1 MNNTYVFEDKRVSV
15 LLDQATEKQK
25 EVQTRLDALN
35 SFKQLVEEQS
45 IILQPEILHT
55 ISGLLRDS
63 VNEIKEWIVDFLDF
77 TFMKIGL
84 SRTLRKDSLEKVL
97 PSIGYII
104 NYESSPA
111 IVKKAILWNA
121 SVYPLIFERVVENAS
136 DSASLW
142 NISLSIKSQIMRFFD
157 SENTSQ
163 GIKFCAIKYLVT
175 VAKVQSRR
183 LPDSLGKPEEDI
195 SLSHCHSLHPIL
207 DLQYLEKESI
217 SIVNGM
223 LTVMRTES
231 SSVIT
236 AIINAFGPLLRVRPQ
251 YVLTFVNHVVSW
263 TKIPERNLRL
273 SQFQIRSVNKSMKVQ
288 LMALLR
294 IHENAI
300 FVMEILNAII
310 ALGGKNDPSK
320 FPRQFRRHLQRDSI
334 EENGRG
340 AVQRIPNTQQSN
352 ISFDPSQFALPFVVE
367 VICLVLKTIPQ
378 ERLNQAKKAIQER
391 NAKQA
396 ALAAPSVPQP
406 ETESKPKVRDQ
417 KPRDPRLEEEEEEDD
432 DEYDTGD
439 AIIVEDDRL
448 ERVINEIVQE
458 IPLDSDS
465 DLSVEMEDK
474 KFKYE
479 PTSPPYEV
487 NDMDIEDVYND
498 DIAAEPL
505 KSDMMEDI
513 TPTPPEVESTPEPQ
527 VVSIPAFKFQPYAL
541 PPPESLSHDQ
551 SNSFIKN
558 AFENILDVEAALSAD
573 VKDKRSNVVLTTL
586 SNGKRLSKSQ
596 LHIMASRFLTRGL
609 ETFEDDRKQFDD
621 LRELVIKFIL
631 KDFRNKTDFALTWLD
646 EEWYHDSIMLRKDP
660 SYKSNY
666 SIWLCRLLDRIMPA
680 LEDRIFT
687 QFLLDVPELFEDAVD
702 RIKIFCNDPDRSSL
716 GFTTLSELIE
726 LRPPARPFCLKI
738 LLAYCLHK
746 DERPRSSA
754 ITTAN
759 KWFPVHPVIGG
770 EVESFALQSLK
781 QLTQE
786 VPPPTYDYHYHHSE
800 VSELAKEE
808 VKDEEKK
815 WTQIDVE
822 RHLDLFLSLCA
833 KKRQLFEKLVSIYI
847 KSSDS
852 IQKFIRNYSQ
862 KIIDTIGL
870 TGLIELFQTFPDG
883 AEDFVLRLLIVYT
896 NKTVQPPT
904 QLINTAKSVIVQ
916 RNLDGR
922 FLFPIIA
929 YFEKEEILRHLPK
942 VILTLDATE
951 KQREI
956 VKKVFSKIITIS
968 AKTPTPL
975 EPRELLVFLHQLKQ
989 NEVPLKHSVEAI
1001 HVCFKLTNI
1010 FTSQILGAVLQHLS
1024 VQPELPPPFMRTVT
1038 LSVRAYKNLSGFV
1051 NELLLRYINQIW
1063 QNEMLRKGFILYCTE
1078 YCLKIQPNDFKFL
1091 LRLPK
1096 TQILDVLEQS
1106 DSTLKKQFRNTML
1119 ESNADQR
1126 RLLPGYLIE
1135 LLEINN

>member
-1 MNNTYVFEDKRVSV
+1 MNNSHVFEDKRVSV
-15 LLDQATEKQK
+15 LLDQAAEKQK
-25 EVQTRLDALN
+25 EVQLRLDALN
-35 SFKQLVEEQS
+35 SFKQLVGEQS
-45 IILQPEILHT
+45 IILQPEILHK

-63 VNEIKEWIVDFLDF
+63 VSEIKEWIVDFMDYA
-77 TFMKIGL
+77 FMRIGL
-84 SRTLRKDSLEKVL
+84 PRTLRKDSLDKVL
-97 PSIGYII
+97 PSIGYVI

-111 IVKKAILWNA
+111 IIKKAILWNA
-121 SVYPLIFERVVENAS
+121 SVYPIIFERVAENS
-136 DSASLW
+136 TDSTSLW
-142 NISLSIKSQIMRFFD
+142 NNALSIKSQIMRFFD
-157 SENTSQ
+157 SEDTNQ
-163 GIKFCAIKYLVT
+163 GVKICAVKYLV
-175 VAKVQSRR
+175 VIAKVQSRR
-183 LPDSLGKPEEDI
+183 MPDSLGKPEEDI
-195 SLSHCHSLHPIL
+195 SLSYCPPLHPIL

-223 LTVMRTES
+223 LMVMRTET

-236 AIINAFGPLLRVRPQ
+236 AMINAFGPLLRVRPQ

-273 SQFQIRSVNKSMKVQ
+273 SQFQIKSVNKSMKVQ

-294 IHENAI
+294 IHENAP
-300 FVMEILNAII
+300 FVMEIFNVII

-320 FPRQFRRHLQRDSI
+320 FPRQFRRHLQRDTV

-340 AVQRIPNTQQSN
+340 AVQRIPNPQQSN

-391 NAKQA
+391 NARQTAPAPQLEA
-396 ALAAPSVPQP
+396 ADL
-406 ETESKPKVRDQ
+406 KPKIRDQ
-417 KPRDPRLEEEEEEDD
+417 KPRDPRLEEEEEEEEEEEDD
-432 DEYDTGD
+432 DEKVM
-439 AIIVEDDRL
+439 IVESESL
-448 ERVINEIVQE
+448 ERVIDEIVQD
-458 IPLDSDS
+458 IPIESDS
-465 DLSVEMEDK
+465 DLSVDLDNRK
-474 KFKYE
+474 VKFE
-479 PTSPPYEV
+479 PTPPPYEV
-487 NDMDIEDVYND
+487 NDMDIEDIYSD
-498 DIAAEPL
+498 DVVAEPP
-505 KSDMMEDI
+505 KPDMMEEI
-513 TPTPPEVESTPEPQ
+513 TPTPPIESTPEPQ
-527 VVSIPAFKFQPYAL
+527 ALPVPAFKFQPYAL
-541 PPPESLSHDQ
+541 PPPESLSQEQ

-558 AFENILDVEAALSAD
+558 TFKNILDVEAALSD

-586 SNGKRLSKSQ
+586 SNGKRLTKSQ

-609 ETFEDDRKQFDD
+609 EASEHDRKQFDE
-621 LRELVIKFIL
+621 LREMIIQFIL
-631 KDFRNKTDFALTWLD
+631 EDFRNRTEFALTWLD
-646 EEWYHDSIMLRKDP
+646 EEWYHDSIVLHKDP
-660 SYKSNY
+660 SYTPNY

-702 RIKIFCNDPDRSSL
+702 RIKIFCNDPDRSTL

-738 LLAYCLHK
+738 LLAYCLHRG
-746 DERPRSSA
+746 ERLRSSA

-759 KWFPVHPVIGG
+759 KWFPDHPVISS

-781 QLTQE
+781 QLSQE
-786 VPPPTYDYHYHHSE
+786 IPPPTYDYHYHHSE
-800 VSELAKEE
+800 A
-808 VKDEEKK
+808 
-815 WTQIDVE
+815 
-822 RHLDLFLSLCA
+822 
-833 KKRQLFEKLVSIYI
+833 
-847 KSSDS
+847 SDS
-852 IQKFIRNYSQ
+852 IQKMIRNYSQ

-870 TGLIELFQTFPDG
+870 AGLIDLFQTFPDG

-896 NKTVQPPT
+896 NKTVQPPV

-929 YFEKEEILRHLPK
+929 YFDKEEILRHLPK
-942 VILTLDATE
+942 VILTLDSTE

-956 VKKVFSKIITIS
+956 VKKVFSKIITVS

-989 NEVPLKHSVEAI
+989 NEVSLKHSVEAI

-1038 LSVRAYKNLSGFV
+1038 LSVRTYKNLSGFV

-1096 TQILDVLEQS
+1096 TQILEVLEQK
-1106 DSTLKKQFRNTML
+1106 DPTLKKQFRKTIL
-1119 ESNADQR
+1119 DSNADQR

-1135 LLEINN
+1135 LLEINS

>member
-1 MNNTYVFEDKRVSV
+1 MSNTYVFEDRRVSV

-25 EVQTRLDALN
+25 ELQARLDALN
-35 SFKQLVEEQS
+35 SFKQLVEDQS
-45 IILQPEILHT
+45 IILQAEILHA

-77 TFMKIGL
+77 AFMKFGL

-104 NYESSPA
+104 NFESSPT

-121 SVYPLIFERVVENAS
+121 SIYPLIFERVVENVS

-157 SENTSQ
+157 SENTNQ
-163 GIKFCAIKYLVT
+163 GIKFCAVKYLVT

-183 LPDSLGKPEEDI
+183 MPDSLGKPEEDI
-195 SLSHCHSLHPIL
+195 SLSYCHSNPIL

-217 SIVNGM
+217 SLVNGM

-236 AIINAFGPLLRVRPQ
+236 AIINAFGPLLRARPQ

-273 SQFQIRSVNKSMKVQ
+273 SQFQIKSVNKSMKVQ

-294 IHENAI
+294 IHENAP

-320 FPRQFRRHLQRDSI
+320 FPRQFRRHLQRDAI

-340 AVQRIPNTQQSN
+340 TVQRIPTPQQSN

-378 ERLNQAKKAIQER
+378 ERLNQAKKAIQDR
-391 NAKQA
+391 NAKQ
-396 ALAAPSVPQP
+396 AAPSVPQP
-406 ETESKPKVRDQ
+406 ETESKPKIQ
-417 KPRDPRLEEEEEEDD
+417 KPRDPRLEEEEEEEEDDDD
-432 DEYDTGD
+432 DEYEGGD
-439 AIIVEDDRL
+439 AIIVEDERL

-474 KFKYE
+474 KYKYE

-498 DIAAEPL
+498 DNATEPP
-505 KSDMMEDI
+505 KPDMMEDV
-513 TPTPPEVESTPEPQ
+513 TPTPPEIESIPEPQ

-541 PPPESLSHDQ
+541 PPPESLSQDQ

-558 AFENILDVEAALSAD
+558 AFKNILDVEAALSAD

-609 ETFEDDRKQFDD
+609 EASEDDRKQFDD
-621 LRELVIKFIL
+621 LREMVIQFIL
-631 KDFRNKTDFALTWLD
+631 KDFRNRTEFALTWLD
-646 EEWYHDSIMLRKDP
+646 EEWYHDSVMLHKDP
-660 SYKSNY
+660 SHKSNY
-666 SIWLCRLLDRIMPA
+666 SIWLCRLLDRIMPT

-726 LRPPARPFCLKI
+726 LRPPARPFCLNI

-746 DERPRSSA
+746 GERLRSSA

-759 KWFPVHPVIGG
+759 KWFPDHLVIGG

-786 VPPPTYDYHYHHSE
+786 IPPPTYDYHYHYHTEASE
-800 VSELAKEE
+800 IAKDEI
-808 VKDEEKK
+808 KDEERK
-815 WTQIDVE
+815 WTQVDVE

-833 KKRQLFEKLVSIYI
+833 KKKQLFEELVSIYI

-852 IQKFIRNYSQ
+852 IQKFIH
-862 KIIDTIGL
+862 
-870 TGLIELFQTFPDG
+870 G
-883 AEDFVLRLLIVYT
+883 AEDFILRLLIVYT

-904 QLINTAKSVIVQ
+904 QLINTAKTVIVQ

-1024 VQPELPPPFMRTVT
+1024 VQSELPPPFMRTVT
-1038 LSVRAYKNLSGFV
+1038 LSVRTYKNLSGFV

-1096 TQILDVLEQS
+1096 TQILEVLEQS
-1106 DSTLKKQFRNTML
+1106 DPALKKQFRNTIL